1 MVMQRTARSAIGMG
15 CASLGSRV
23 GRREGL
29 KALAR
34 AYDAGITWFD
44 VAPSYGDA
52 EAETILGEFV
62 QGRRDKIRICTK
74 VGIRPPRTT
83 CDACSKADRACYRR
97 RRSNGPKIR
106 NQGAPDGEEFGNNS
120 GDDFEQYRREPA
132 ATADGSHRRSCP
144 T

>member
-1 MVMQRTARSAIGMG
+1 MVMQRTDCTNIDGARPAIGMG

-29 KALAR
+29 RALAR

-62 QGRRDKIRICTK
+62 QGR
-74 VGIRPPRTT
+74 PPRSPRY
-83 CDACSKADRACYRR
+83 CHY
-97 RRSNGPKIR
+97 NPL
-106 NQGAPDGEEFGNNS
+106 
-120 GDDFEQYRREPA
+120 PA
-132 ATADGSHRRSCP
+132 TSAV
-144 T
+144 

>member
-1 MVMQRTARSAIGMG
+1 MVMQRADCTNIDGARSAIGMG

-23 GRREGL
+23 GRRAGL

-62 QGRRDKIRICTK
+62 RGRRDKVKICTK
-74 VGIRPPRTT
+74 VGIRPARTPFAMRAAKPILRSAV
-83 CDACSKADRACYRR
+83 DAVPMLRRYVTKAR
-97 RRSNGPKIR
+97 PT
-106 NQGAPDGEEFGNNS
+106 
-120 GDDFEQYRREPA
+120 A
-132 ATADGSHRRSCP
+132 AKLAITAEMI
-144 T
+144 